1 MKFSLSFILFFLMIT
16 TSMTLR
22 GALFRSRKAA
32 LESIIRAN
40 TGRQDFLRFGR
51 TNEKYND
58 RHLIASALLTP
69 VDLK

>member
-1 MKFSLSFILFFLMIT
+1 MVFFLMIT

-22 GALFRSRKAA
+22 GAMFRSRKAA
-32 LESIIRAN
+32 LENIIRAN

-51 TNEKYND
+51 ANEKYND

-69 VDLK
+69 IDLE